1 MRDTWKRKRGFLYC
15 GTKGEKLPLLCGILF
30 QKEIHGDREIP
41 VEAFLLLIWTMYME
55 P

>member
-41 VEAFLLLIWTMYME
+41 VEAFIY
-55 P
+55 